1 MNEVN
6 LNLDGSSGG
15 KAKQWE
21 LLHAWVNNTS
31 TKPADLKGPN
41 TAANN
46 IPPLKPPTAHRTG
59 ATLFRKNTTTVF
71 FGGNNTGKFHSLYMF
86 YISWSFPF
94 VL

>member
-6 LNLDGSSGG
+6 LSLDGTSGV

-21 LLHAWVNNTS
+21 PLHVWVNNTS

-46 IPPLKPPTAHRTG
+46 IPPLKQALHSVE
-59 ATLFRKNTTTVF
+59 KNTTTVF
-71 FGGNNTGKFHSLYMF
+71 FGGNNTGKFHSF
-86 YISWSFPF
+86 YIFFYINWLFPF

>member
-6 LNLDGSSGG
+6 LSLDGTSGV

-21 LLHAWVNNTS
+21 PLHVWVNNTS

-46 IPPLKPPTAHRTG
+46 IPPLKQALHSVENPPH
-59 ATLFRKNTTTVF
+59 TTVF
-71 FGGNNTGKFHSLYMF
+71 FGGNNTGKQFINFFF
-86 YISWSFPF
+86 YINWLFPF